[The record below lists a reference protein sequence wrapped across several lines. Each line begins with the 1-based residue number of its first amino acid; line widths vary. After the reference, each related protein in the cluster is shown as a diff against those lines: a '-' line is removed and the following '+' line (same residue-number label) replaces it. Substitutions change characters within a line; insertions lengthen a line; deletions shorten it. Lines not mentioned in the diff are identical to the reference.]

1 MKLPLPRLDL
11 SAQLL
16 EFDVWITPSLGE
28 IRDTD
33 RFRDE
38 LTAVVQTFESLGLA
52 SQQFKD
58 MKDCQP
64 SAIADVFIELTRDL
78 PPEAALGT
86 LQSLASVLFLVT
98 GKSDNNA
105 KCQLPLFLRDK
116 ARWEA
121 IPIVRQVKRT
131 SQLQFVL
138 IPREL
143 KAEKYLGIVVSL
155 SGYPDHQRRLLEQ
168 FISFLLNDDACI
180 SQLWSVGYSYFML
193 KPFSREKDLLS
204 PLVIFQVR
212 GSVAAS
218 GGHDPEEMLRTRM
231 IEWGLEAET
240 DFNTSDVV
248 LTEVLRLLASSS
260 VVESV
265 AVEPDEPA
273 SLSETTEGAENE
285 ADATVEVIDQEDAT
299 AGKKVRVK
307 TRAYDFILPY
317 HVPDWQPGVF
327 IQSQFYAGDS
337 GSVSHKNVEQTV
349 TSRTAVLG
357 LLESARFVEYVD
369 GAGYFSSL
377 NGDLKH
383 LINMPTTASFFQV
396 RSASVRL
403 RRELQHVG
411 FLMPIEIE
419 HAVIR
424 TDGTQAEVRHVLA
437 GEGYSSG
444 EIERCVQ
451 KCVDKETL
459 LNGGQQ
465 LSIAPARRDTAR
477 RYFLMNVAAVH
488 GSPPTSPGGRLSGSL
503 LVPGYGPFHGIKL
516 DDLAAHALRLAP
528 GLKAD
533 WSGPTVILG
542 DIRWLCD
549 QGMAMSS

>member
-1 MKLPLPRLDL
+1 MKLPLPTLDL
-11 SAQLL
+11 TTQLV

-28 IRDTD
+28 IRDTE

-38 LTAVVQTFESLGLA
+38 LRVVVQTFESLGIA

-58 MKDCQP
+58 VKDCRP
-64 SAIADVFIELTRDL
+64 SVIADVFVGLTKGVPTDR
-78 PPEAALGT
+78 ALVM

-116 ARWEA
+116 ASWDA
-121 IPIVRQVKRT
+121 IPSVRRVRGQSR
-131 SQLQFVL
+131 LQTVP

-143 KAEKYLGIVVSL
+143 KAEKYLGIVAGL
-155 SGYPDHQRRLLEQ
+155 ADYPDHQKRLLEQ
-168 FISFLLNDDACI
+168 FVSFLLSDDACI

-193 KPFSREKDLLS
+193 KPFNKEKDLLS

-218 GGHDPEEMLRTRM
+218 GGHDPEDMLRQRM
-231 IEWGLEAET
+231 IEWGLDAGT
-240 DFNTSDVV
+240 DFNPSDVV
-248 LTEVLRLLASSS
+248 LTEVLRLLARSA

-265 AVEPDEPA
+265 AVELEELKTEAEIAEEQTGTDE
-273 SLSETTEGAENE
+273 L
-285 ADATVEVIDQEDAT
+285 ATVEITEE
-299 AGKKVRVK
+299 AGGKRVRVK

-317 HVPDWQPGVF
+317 HVQGWQPKVF

-337 GSVSHKNVEQTV
+337 GSVSHKNVDQTS

-357 LLESARFVEYVD
+357 ILESPRFVEYVD

-377 NGDLKH
+377 NGDLKN
-383 LINMPTTASFFQV
+383 LLNMPTTASFFQV

-411 FLMPIEIE
+411 FLLPIEVE
-419 HAVIR
+419 QAVIR
-424 TDGTQAEVRHVLA
+424 TNGTQTKVRRVLA
-437 GEGYSSG
+437 EDGYLPV
-444 EIERCVQ
+444 EIERCVK
-451 KCVDKETL
+451 KCIDKGTL
-459 LNGGQQ
+459 LTEGQR
-465 LSIAPARRDTAR
+465 LSVAPGRRDTAR
-477 RYFLMNVAAVH
+477 RYFLMDVAVVY
-488 GSPPTSPGGRLSGSL
+488 GSPPASPGDKLTGSL
-503 LVPGYGPFHGIKL
+503 LVPGYGPFHGTKL